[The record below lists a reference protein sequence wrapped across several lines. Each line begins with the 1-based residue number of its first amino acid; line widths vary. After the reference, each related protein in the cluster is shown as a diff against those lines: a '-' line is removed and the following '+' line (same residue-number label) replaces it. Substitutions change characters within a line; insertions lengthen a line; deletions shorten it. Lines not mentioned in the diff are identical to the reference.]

1 MAQPMQPVDP
11 DFPYSLTISVPLPSH
26 RLASSALR
34 ALQVDR
40 ELSPLV
46 KRTFRLT
53 SPDSSSSLA
62 SQAEIQVSPTLREG
76 RREQTAS
83 DAATETNDENLTVL
97 ETEYRA
103 TTNRMLRVA
112 VNAFMDSLGVVV
124 GVMEELDV
132 DVISAELGKP

>member
-34 ALQVDR
+34 TLQVDR

-62 SQAEIQVSPTLREG
+62 SQAEIQVSPALQEG

>member
-1 MAQPMQPVDP
+1 MAQPIQPVDP

-34 ALQVDR
+34 TLQVDR

-62 SQAEIQVSPTLREG
+62 SQTEMQVSPTLREG

-83 DAATETNDENLTVL
+83 DAVTETNDENLTVL